1 MEIQQKKSFNLLKK
15 TLLSK
20 TILLIT
26 DNFMPETNAS
36 ATRAWAHARI
46 WAAKGYKVKV
56 LTTAP
61 NFPYGKVY
69 EGYSNK
75 VFSKNFDCG
84 VEIFRVWSFI
94 SENKGFFKGIGFYFF
109 WGYCIF
115 CRIIY

>member
-61 NFPYGKVY
+61 NFPLVKCMKDILIKFFQKILTVVWKYFEYGHLFQKT
-69 EGYSNK
+69 K
-75 VFSKNFDCG
+75 VFF
-84 VEIFRVWSFI
+84 
-94 SENKGFFKGIGFYFF
+94 
-109 WGYCIF
+109 
-115 CRIIY
+115 